1 MKKIYT
7 SQSLLLLFCVAM
19 GITWLTGCGSAPKKQ
34 VAEETPLPF
43 YNKSD
48 FTPEWIKKND
58 PKYAKIHTIAPF
70 KFVNQDSKA
79 VTNESLKG
87 KIYVANFFFTT
98 CGSVCPRMTENL
110 RLVQDAFDANDD
122 VRLVSH
128 TVMPWVDSLPRLRR
142 FVQRKKIDTDM
153 WHLVTGKKEE
163 IYKLARQSYFA
174 EEEPGFAKKENEF
187 LHTEHVV
194 LIDKQGRIRG
204 VYNGMVELEVRRLVK
219 DIKTLRNVG

>member
-1 MKKIYT
+1 MKNT
-7 SQSLLLLFCVAM
+7 FSFQTLFLLFLMSVTLVC
-19 GITWLTGCGSAPKKQ
+19 LTNCGSSQKKQ
-34 VAEETPLPF
+34 VANETPLPF

-48 FTPEWIKKND
+48 FTPEWIQKND
-58 PKYAKIHTIAPF
+58 PKYTKIHTIAPF
-70 KFVNQDSKA
+70 NFVNQDNQT
-79 VTNESLKG
+79 VNNQTLKG

-110 RLVQDAFDANDD
+110 RMIQDAFDVSDD

-142 FVQRKKIDTDM
+142 FVQRKEIDTKM

-174 EEEPGFAKKENEF
+174 EQEPGFAKKEDEF

-194 LIDKQGRIRG
+194 LVDKEGRIRG
-204 VYNGMVELEVRRLVK
+204 VYNGMVELEVKRLVK
-219 DIKTLRNVG
+219 DIRTLRSVG